1 MTEQGG
7 TEVLDLRR
15 YLTALRRRKGVILTS
30 VLVMV
35 TTALALSHLQTPVYE
50 GEARLL
56 VQPGGSTRVFQSETF
71 TEDLD
76 PELVLET
83 EMQLLTGDL
92 VRAAVMERL
101 GPVPPVKAERVGQTL
116 LVAVKIESRS
126 PERAAAVA
134 NEYANRYVDL
144 GRIRAADELSAVG
157 QELERKLQDLQ
168 AEIDALEAQMA
179 DGGDTNQGS
188 IGGLLERRDAM
199 VGQQGRFREKLDEI
213 EVETS
218 LASGGARIVGAAT
231 VPTTPVKPKPL
242 RNAALAGIGGLIIGL
257 GFASL
262 IEYLNSSVRT
272 KEEVASVLA
281 GVPVLGVI
289 PAVPKWRGRDGVYLG
304 NTLEQEAPAMEAYR
318 SLRTSLSLLGVERP
332 LRTLQ
337 ITSPGAGDGK
347 TTTLVALAAL
357 FASMGQRVVALDCD
371 LRRPKLH
378 RAFGLVNEVGFTSVV
393 GGQVSLAEALQE
405 VPDETNLMVLSSGPV
420 PPNPSELLSG
430 RPTSELIFALQRQS
444 DLVLVDTPPVLPVTD
459 ATVMSSWVEGTLLVV
474 SAEGT
479 TRSDLRDAAALLL
492 QAEASLVGAVLNRA
506 SRKPGYGYGYGT
518 PTGNGTGDEPSSQQ
532 GERTLGRVLRPAPD

>member
-1 MTEQGG
+1 MTEHGG

-15 YLTALRRRKGVILTS
+15 YLTALRRRKGVIFAS

-35 TTALALSHLQTPVYE
+35 TTALTLSHLQTPVYE

-56 VQPGGSTRVFQSETF
+56 VQPGGSARVFESETF
-71 TEDLD
+71 ADDLD

-83 EMQLLTGDL
+83 EMQLLTSEL

-157 QELERKLQDLQ
+157 QELERKLDDLQ

-179 DGGDTNQGS
+179 GGGNQGS
-188 IGGLLERRDAM
+188 IGALLERRDAL

-231 VPTTPVKPKPL
+231 VPTTQVKPKPL
-242 RNAALAGIGGLIIGL
+242 RNAALAGIGGLIVGL

-272 KEEVASVLA
+272 KEEVAGVLA

-289 PAVPKWRGRDGVYLG
+289 PAVPKWRGREGVYLG
-304 NTLEQEAPAMEAYR
+304 NTLEREAPAMEAYR

-378 RAFGLVNEVGFTSVV
+378 RAFGLVNELGFTSVV
-393 GGQVSLAEALQE
+393 GGQASLAEALQE
-405 VPDETNLMVLSSGPV
+405 VPDEKNLMVMPSGPI

-430 RPTSELIFALQRQS
+430 KPTSELIFALQRQS
-444 DLVLVDTPPVLPVTD
+444 DLILIDTPPVLPVTD
-459 ATVMSSWVEGTLLVV
+459 ATVMSAWVEGTLLVV

-506 SRKPGYGYGYGT
+506 SSMPGYGYGYEE
-518 PTGNGTGDEPSSQQ
+518 PTGNGTGDEASRRR
-532 GERTLGRVLRPAPD
+532 GERILGGVLRTAPD